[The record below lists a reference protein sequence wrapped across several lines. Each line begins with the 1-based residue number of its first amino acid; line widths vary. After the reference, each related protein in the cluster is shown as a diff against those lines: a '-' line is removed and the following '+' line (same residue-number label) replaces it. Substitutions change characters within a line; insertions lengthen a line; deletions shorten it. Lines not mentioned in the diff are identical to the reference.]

1 MRFLSNLKIS
11 KRLGLAFGLCLV
23 LSCLVSMLA
32 VRSLRSINESLKSV
46 TEDRYVKVQLVG
58 DVKEEVNLQA
68 RMARNLLLFD
78 NAADV
83 RNELDGL
90 QKSRSKIGPVLVR
103 LDSMIAGGSEGQQ
116 RLDVVRTD
124 HERFDNELAK
134 LLGLVREDRMNE
146 ARAHVLQVMRTEQL
160 KFMAALDEL
169 SDHQEKLMEA
179 SAVEADALV
188 NSSTWMVVALTIV
201 ATFAAIGLAWWVS
214 RSITSPLSRSVEMA
228 ESVASGDLQ
237 PRAAT
242 TTRDETGQLMSAL
255 DRMKSQ
261 LANIVAQVRESS
273 ESIATGTGQLAAGN
287 ADLSQRTEE
296 QASNLE
302 ETAATMEQL
311 TATVKQNAE
320 TARAATD
327 MATSAVQ
334 VALKGGEVVR
344 EVVQTMEKISD
355 ASKRISEIIGVIDGI
370 AFQTNILALN
380 AAVEAARAGEQ
391 GRGFAVV
398 AGEVRALAGRSAT
411 AAREIKSLIGESV
424 ETVKAGNRLVGDA
437 GKTMEEVV
445 HQVQQV
451 NAMIGEISSAS
462 REQSEGIDQVGNA
475 VMQLD
480 QVTQQNAALVEEA
493 AAAADSLKQQALRLT
508 SLVATFKLA

>member
-11 KRLGLAFGLCLV
+11 KRLGLAFGLCLA

-32 VRSLRSINESLKSV
+32 VNSLKSINASLKSV
-46 TEDRYVKVQLVG
+46 TGDRYVKVQLVG
-58 DVKEEVNLQA
+58 DIKEEVNLQA
-68 RMARNLLLFD
+68 RMARNLLLFEK
-78 NAADV
+78 AADISS
-83 RNELDGL
+83 ETEGL
-90 QKSRSKIGPVLVR
+90 EKSRAKVGPIVDR
-103 LDSMIAGGSEGQQ
+103 LDAMISGGSEGQR
-116 RLDVVRTD
+116 RLDVVRND
-124 HERFDNELAK
+124 REQFDKELGQ
-134 LLGLVREDRMNE
+134 LLAHVRESRMAE
-146 ARAHVLQVMRTEQL
+146 ARNHVLQVMRAQQL
-160 KFMAALDEL
+160 KYMAALDEL
-169 SDHQEKLMEA
+169 SDYQEKLMA
-179 SAVEADALV
+179 AAAVEADALV
-188 NSSTWMVVALTIV
+188 TSSTWMVVGLTIA
-201 ATFAAIGLAWWVS
+201 ATFAAVGFAWWVS
-214 RSITSPLSRSVEMA
+214 RSITSPLSHSVAMA
-228 ESVASGDLQ
+228 KSVASGDLQ
-237 PRAAT
+237 SRVGA

-255 DRMKSQ
+255 DQMTSQ
-261 LANIVAQVRESS
+261 LSNIVSQVRESS
-273 ESIATGTGQLAAGN
+273 ESIATGTGQLASGN
-287 ADLSQRTEE
+287 ADLSQRTEQ

-327 MATSAVQ
+327 MATSAMQAAVQ
-334 VALKGGEVVR
+334 GGEVVGEAVR
-344 EVVQTMEKISD
+344 TMERISS
-355 ASKRISEIIGVIDGI
+355 ASKRIAEIIGVIDGI

-411 AAREIKSLIGESV
+411 AAREIKTLIGESV
-424 ETVKAGNRLVGDA
+424 ETVEAGNRLVGDA
-437 GKTMEEVV
+437 GKTMQKVV
-445 HQVQQV
+445 QQVQQV
-451 NAMIGEISSAS
+451 SVMIGEISSAS

-508 SLVATFKLA
+508 SLVSTFKLA